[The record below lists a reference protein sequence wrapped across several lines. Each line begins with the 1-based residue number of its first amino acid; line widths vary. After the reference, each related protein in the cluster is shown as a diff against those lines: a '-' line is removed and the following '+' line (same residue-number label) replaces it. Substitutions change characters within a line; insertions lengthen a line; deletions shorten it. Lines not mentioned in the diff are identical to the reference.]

1 MSFSVPWRWFSNA
14 ESAAANLVTMN
25 PWLPLLSLL
34 LVFLQASQSLELPL
48 WPWPQFVEF
57 GEGPPT
63 ALSDTFHIQAPP
75 NSILQLAAARYKDLI
90 LKERWLPL
98 AKPSSRS
105 RKRSSTSSGVRELQ
119 FLRISVTDLD
129 VELQHGVDESYSI
142 HVPELDRVEHLGLSA
157 VLSAETVWGALR
169 GLETF
174 SQLVVRVRE
183 GNSKLFVPHTVD
195 IVDEP
200 LFPHRGLLLDTSR
213 NFYPVDAILR
223 TVRAMAHNKMNVF
236 HWHITDSH
244 SFPLRLSKEPELAD
258 LGAYG
263 FRETYSRED
272 VAMIVEFGRVRGVR
286 VIPELDMPGEF
297 PVFFFNVELR
307 TM

>member
-1 MSFSVPWRWFSNA
+1 M
-14 ESAAANLVTMN
+14 
-25 PWLPLLSLL
+25 
-34 LVFLQASQSLELPL
+34 
-48 WPWPQFVEF
+48 
-57 GEGPPT
+57 
-63 ALSDTFHIQAPP
+63 
-75 NSILQLAAARYKDLI
+75 
-90 LKERWLPL
+90 
-98 AKPSSRS
+98 
-105 RKRSSTSSGVRELQ
+105 
-119 FLRISVTDLD
+119 
-129 VELQHGVDESYSI
+129 ELQHGVDESYSI
-142 HVPELDRVEHLGLSA
+142 HVPELDRVDNLGLSA

-174 SQLVVRVRE
+174 SQLVVRRSK
-183 GNSKLFVPHTVD
+183 GNSKLFVPHSVD

-272 VAMIVEFGRVRGVR
+272 VAMVVEFGRVRGVR
-286 VIPELDMPGEF
+286 VIPEIDMPGEF
-297 PVFFFNVELR
+297 PMSFLVWN
-307 TM
+307 